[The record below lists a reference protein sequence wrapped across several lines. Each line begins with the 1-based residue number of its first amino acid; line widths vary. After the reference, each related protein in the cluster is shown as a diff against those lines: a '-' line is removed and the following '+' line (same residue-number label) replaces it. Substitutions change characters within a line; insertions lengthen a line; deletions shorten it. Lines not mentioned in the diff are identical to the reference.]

1 VIREP
6 PVLLDIPLRWKREV
20 IVSALGEIA
29 LLESPPIGER
39 DVVKGEGAHRVRM
52 SEIADDGFRM
62 LARIEQDVG
71 HPAFLPTLI
80 GSEMAVL
87 AGFRTNVPDF
97 DAG

>member
-1 VIREP
+1 
-6 PVLLDIPLRWKREV
+6 
-20 IVSALGEIA
+20 
-29 LLESPPIGER
+29 
-39 DVVKGEGAHRVRM
+39 M